1 RYYYPLEFLT
11 TILNVMKDEKVGKI
25 MAFAKKNNFEVKSIS
40 FGKSRA
46 EYAFN
51 KEEQNVYK
59 GVASIKFLNKKV
71 AEELYQLSQ
80 EKDYDRNDFVGLLRD
95 IIEKTS
101 ADTRQMEILI
111 RLDFIKKFG
120 VKEALLEIYL
130 TMVGRKKAD
139 TVLYPEFADK
149 EVVEKKVNKKTGEI
163 VEKIKKVKKPLK
175 YDVNL
180 K

>member
-59 GVASIKFLNKKV
+59 GIASIKFLNAKV

-80 EKDYDRNDFVGLLRD
+80 EKDYNGDWIDLLID
-95 IIEKTS
+95 IIEKTTV
-101 ADTRQMEILI
+101 DKKKVEIGI
-111 RLDFIKKFG
+111 RL
-120 VKEALLEIYL
+120 
-130 TMVGRKKAD
+130 
-139 TVLYPEFADK
+139 
-149 EVVEKKVNKKTGEI
+149 
-163 VEKIKKVKKPLK
+163 
-175 YDVNL
+175 
-180 K
+180 